1 MGKAVL
7 KKSGPDYLILYSKIS
22 WISVVFIT
30 LLSVMVAVQLVF
42 IRYNK
47 SLDLTESRKFSIS
60 EQSLKILE
68 GLENEVQIKAFYGKG
83 RYFEVYDQLNKF
95 SVKSSLIKVEMINID
110 RNPKLS
116 KDYGIVMN
124 GQCVLFTGERYKK
137 IQDPGE
143 VKVISAIIELT
154 TEIKRQILF
163 FYGHGER
170 RLGDKEGGGLSTWGA
185 ELQRESCGVKD
196 ITLIRN
202 QVINSGVDLL
212 VFPGPGK
219 DLAAAEAEILGSYL
233 KSGGSVLILLDPGT
247 FPVFEMFL
255 NQYDIQLRDDIIV
268 DEKNR
273 FINKDKFSPLIPL
286 AEKHAITEGTR
297 AVFFFSMA
305 RSVSIKRGLP
315 PGKQTQNLLMSSPTS
330 QSVPYETGGTAGIR
344 SDIRSGIRGD
354 VKKSEIYPGPIP
366 VAALSE
372 VENAEQP
379 WKPGRL
385 VVIGD
390 SDFVS
395 DEAILQFGN
404 KDLILNAV
412 NWLVKREELVGLRP
426 ERRKFAYQSLT
437 PGHARLLFWLTVVIM
452 PVLGFFL
459 AVLFFVRR
467 RIRN

>member
-1 MGKAVL
+1 L
-7 KKSGPDYLILYSKIS
+7 KKSGPNYLILSSKIA

-30 LLSVMVAVQLVF
+30 LLSVMVAVQLVV

-47 SLDLTESRKFSIS
+47 NLDLTESKKFSLS
-60 EQSLKILE
+60 EQSLKILKD
-68 GLENEVQIKAFYGKG
+68 LEDEIRIKAFYEKG

-95 SVKSSLIKVEMINID
+95 SVKSRLIKVEMINTD

-116 KDYGIVMN
+116 KDYGIVRN
-124 GQCVLFTGERYKK
+124 GQCILFARGRHKK
-137 IQDPGE
+137 IEAPGE
-143 VKVISAIIELT
+143 TNVISAIIELT

-170 RLGDKEGGGLSTWGA
+170 RLDDSEGGGLSIWRT
-185 ELQRESCGVKD
+185 ELRRESCGVED
-196 ITLIRN
+196 IALIRN

-219 DLAAAEAEILGSYL
+219 DLAATEAEILGYYL

-273 FINKDKFSPLIPL
+273 FINKDKFSPLIPFV
-286 AEKHAITEGTR
+286 EKHAITEGTR

-305 RSVSIKRGLP
+305 RSVSIKGGLP
-315 PGKQTQNLLMSSPTS
+315 PGAQTQNLLMSSPTS

-344 SDIRSGIRGD
+344 ED
-354 VKKSEIYPGPIP
+354 VKESEIYPGPIP

-379 WKPGRL
+379 GNPGRL

-426 ERRKFAYQSLT
+426 ERRMYGYQGLT

-452 PVLGFFL
+452 PGLGFFL

-467 RIRN
+467 RIKN